1 MKNGGFT
8 LSGTDGDD
16 VINDWQAEHSVL
28 DGGKGNDRLRGYF
41 GSDTYL
47 FRKGHG
53 QDVIEDDTKNAKIG
67 VDQDIIRFADVKSN
81 EVQFRRDGDDLV
93 LSGYHEGD
101 SVKIRWFFSHEVSQI
116 ERIEFSDRTLTL
128 EQLKNEGMTL
138 NGTDGDD
145 VINDWQA
152 EHSVL
157 DGGKGNDRLRGYF
170 GSDTYLFRKGHG
182 QDVIEDDTKNAKIGV
197 DQDIIRFADVKSNEV
212 QFRRDGDDLVLSG
225 YHEGDSVKIRWFFSH
240 EVSQIERIEFSD
252 RTLTLEQLKNEGM
265 TLNGTDGDDTIHDWN
280 SKSVIDAGD
289 GNDTVRAADGD
300 DILIGNRGTDTLIGG
315 LGADTYVFQAGHGQD
330 VIHED
335 SNRARRA
342 TDIDRIALNGVNY
355 DQVQFRQQGGDLILS
370 GYHQDDSITIKGF
383 YEHIDYQPEW
393 FDFADRSLKWD
404 NATKML
410 VEGTAEEQAAYVAG
424 YNRLIGAMAA
434 FNAGSTVG
442 DISLT
447 PQEDKSHLNQFVISS
462 YSPGT

>member
-1 MKNGGFT
+1 
-8 LSGTDGDD
+8 
-16 VINDWQAEHSVL
+16 
-28 DGGKGNDRLRGYF
+28 
-41 GSDTYL
+41 
-47 FRKGHG
+47 
-53 QDVIEDDTKNAKIG
+53 
-67 VDQDIIRFADVKSN
+67 
-81 EVQFRRDGDDLV
+81 
-93 LSGYHEGD
+93 
-101 SVKIRWFFSHEVSQI
+101 
-116 ERIEFSDRTLTL
+116 
-128 EQLKNEGMTL
+128 
-138 NGTDGDD
+138 
-145 VINDWQA
+145 
-152 EHSVL
+152 
-157 DGGKGNDRLRGYF
+157 
-170 GSDTYLFRKGHG
+170 
-182 QDVIEDDTKNAKIGV
+182 
-197 DQDIIRFADVKSNEV
+197 
-212 QFRRDGDDLVLSG
+212 
-225 YHEGDSVKIRWFFSH
+225 
-240 EVSQIERIEFSD
+240 
-252 RTLTLEQLKNEGM
+252 M

-300 DILIGNRGTDTLIGG
+300 DILIGNRGNDTLIGGLGADTYVFQAGHGQDVIHEDSNRARRATDIDRIALNGVNYDQVQFRQQGGDLILSSYHQDDSITIKGFYEHIDYQVETLQFADRTLTLEQLKQEGKKLFGTDSNDTINDWDGKSVIDAGDGNDTVRAADGDDILIGNRGNDTLIGG

-383 YEHIDYQPEW
+383 YGHIDYQPEW

-424 YNRLIGAMAA
+424 YNRLIGAMAT

-447 PQEDKSHLNQFVISS
+447 PQEDKSHLNLILVSS